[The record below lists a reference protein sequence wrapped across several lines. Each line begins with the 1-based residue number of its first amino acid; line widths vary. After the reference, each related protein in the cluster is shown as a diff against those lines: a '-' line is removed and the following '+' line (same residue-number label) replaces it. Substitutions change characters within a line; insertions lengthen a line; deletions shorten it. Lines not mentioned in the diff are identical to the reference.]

1 MNADNVTTILTGIAS
16 SLIVVILIYFILPLL
31 KIVGI
36 KGITEFEES
45 NKSFRTRIISR
56 ASKKQSSHMGDL
68 SVIAII
74 IVTLT
79 FGIIL
84 VITEN
89 IDLSTGLL
97 KGDLT
102 SKVFGF
108 STMTIVFI
116 VLGFR
121 FLLREYISQKIKAF
135 ENNLTILSAHL
146 TDKKIAELKSEW
158 VQMKTEDD
166 YKNLCAKSEKLI
178 ETHQSK
184 NEDGPSNLKT
194 ADEEVLLEESV

>member
-84 VITEN
+84 VLTEN
-89 IDLSTGLL
+89 IDLTAFL
-97 KGDLT
+97 KGELT

-121 FLLREYISQKIKAF
+121 FLLREYISEKVKAF

-158 VQMKTEDD
+158 AQMRTEED
-166 YKNLCAKSEKLI
+166 YKNLFAKIEKLI

-184 NEDGPSNLKT
+184 NEDGSSNLKT